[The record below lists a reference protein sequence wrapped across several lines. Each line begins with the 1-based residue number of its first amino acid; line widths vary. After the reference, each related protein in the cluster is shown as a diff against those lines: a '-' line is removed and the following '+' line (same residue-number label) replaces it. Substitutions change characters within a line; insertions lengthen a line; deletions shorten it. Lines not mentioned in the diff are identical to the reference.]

1 MTLKP
6 ISNFDRWIQGTAPLP
21 AGAVPLAAETFGIVC
36 IMPTGRW
43 IMWLANCIHQRP
55 STIQREVME
64 VVITQLGGTAAAVA
78 DKLTISPRTVE
89 AWRSGK
95 APLPIKAAYS
105 IAEAL
110 AVAE

>member
-1 MTLKP
+1 
-6 ISNFDRWIQGTAPLP
+6 
-21 AGAVPLAAETFGIVC
+21 
-36 IMPTGRW
+36 
-43 IMWLANCIHQRP
+43 
-55 STIQREVME
+55 ME

-78 DKLTISPRTVE
+78 DKLAISPRTVE